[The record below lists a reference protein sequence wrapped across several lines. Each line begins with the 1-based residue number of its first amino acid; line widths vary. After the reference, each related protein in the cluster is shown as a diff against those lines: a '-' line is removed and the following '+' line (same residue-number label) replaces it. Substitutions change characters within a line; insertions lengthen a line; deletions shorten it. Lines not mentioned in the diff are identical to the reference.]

1 MAQRAK
7 FDMLI
12 AAKTT
17 GQAAIKRMGNSMQG
31 LQGRVKNLRN
41 TIFTLN
47 NAFKAMA
54 VFLAAS
60 TASRFV
66 TGAIDQADA
75 FGKLSRQTGIAADSL
90 QAYVNAGKLAGV
102 EQATIEKG
110 LRRLA
115 QSMREADQGVATY
128 ADAYKALG
136 VSVRDSDGNLKESEV
151 VLAQLADRF
160 KQMPNGATKAAL
172 AMEIFGRSGAQLIP
186 MLNEGGDALERW
198 NYQTSANFSQNAEYF
213 NDQITMLGF
222 GFDGFR
228 KQLADALLPTLN
240 ELVGVFQ
247 EIFDSENDWTGL
259 FKVIEVAIRSVAFAI
274 MGAIALAKELIEF
287 AKATKDV
294 IGNWLK
300 GDFTGMDEVKA
311 DWRAG
316 FAERFKENKEL
327 FDSIIG
333 GTENAPKE
341 YFEEGEAA
349 ANDLKETVKD
359 VREEMEKSFGENM
372 NAKLVA
378 FSKTLNDMG
387 SMVGDTIV
395 KAFKGAEDAL
405 VNFVKTGKLDF
416 KSLVDSILEDLA
428 RMAIRQSITK
438 PLFNALS
445 SAIGGGFSGG
455 DALSGASWPSGSSSI
470 SWSDAINAP
479 SLGYSSGGYV
489 NRPTLGM
496 IGEGGE
502 SELIIPQSK
511 LASAM
516 ARYQAGARGGAI
528 VPGGNNANGGGGSGY
543 AGGGNVTVNY
553 QGDVLRFNNE
563 DYVRQSDV
571 GGIIN
576 AAANAGESRTMKTL
590 KNSRSQRAMV
600 GL

>member
-54 VFLAAS
+54 VFLAAG
-60 TASRFV
+60 TATRFV
-66 TGAIDQADA
+66 TGAINQADA
-75 FGKLSRQTGIAADSL
+75 FGKLSRQTGVAADTL
-90 QAYVNAGKLAGV
+90 QSYVNAGKLAGV
-102 EQATIEKG
+102 EQTAIDKG
-110 LRRLA
+110 LARLA
-115 QSMREADQGVATY
+115 SSIREADQGVATY
-128 ADAYKALG
+128 KDSFDALG
-136 VSVRDSDGNLKESEV
+136 ISVRDSQGNLKSTEQVFGEIS
-151 VLAQLADRF
+151 DRF
-160 KQMPNGATKAAL
+160 KDMPAGTTKAAL
-172 AMEIFGRSGAQLIP
+172 AMELFSRQGRKLIP
-186 MLNEGGDALERW
+186 LLDEGSEALNKW
-198 NYQTSANFSQNAEYF
+198 NYQTSDEFSQNAEYF

-247 EIFDSENDWTGL
+247 DVFDSENDWTGL

-287 AKATKDV
+287 AKATKDIV
-294 IGNWLK
+294 GKWLQ
-300 GDFTGMDEVKA
+300 GDFTGMDEVRT

-333 GTENAPKE
+333 GTENAPEE
-341 YFEEGEAA
+341 YFQDGENAA
-349 ANDLKETVKD
+349 QSLKMTVIG

-395 KAFKGAEDAL
+395 RAFKGAEDAL

-416 KSLVDSILEDLA
+416 KSLVDSILSDLA
-428 RMAIRQSITK
+428 RMAIRQSITA
-438 PLFNALS
+438 PLFNAFS
-445 SAIGGGFSGG
+445 S
-455 DALSGASWPSGSSSI
+455 ALSGGFGNQPMSAGGYFDSI
-470 SWSDAINAP
+470 TGKGIAGPNFGLAD
-479 SLGYSSGGYV
+479 GGYV
-489 NRPTLGM
+489 NRPTYAMLA
-496 IGEGGE
+496 EGGE
-502 SELIIPQSK
+502 SELVIPQSK

-528 VPGGNNANGGGGSGY
+528 VPGGNNANGGGDSGY

-553 QGDVLRFNNE
+553 QGDILNFEGQN
-563 DYVRQSDV
+563 YVKQSDV
-571 GGIIN
+571 GGIIS
-576 AAANAGESRTMKTL
+576 AAANAGEARTMKTL

>member
-75 FGKLSRQTGIAADSL
+75 FGKLSRQTGIAANTL
-90 QAYVNAGKLAGV
+90 QAYVNAGELAGV

-136 VSVRDSDGNLKESEV
+136 ISVRDSDGNLKESEI
-151 VLAQLADRF
+151 LLGDIADRF
-160 KQMPNGATKAAL
+160 KDMPNGATKAAI

-186 MLNEGGDALERW
+186 LLNSGREELERW
-198 NYQTSANFSQNAEYF
+198 NYELSDNFSQNAEYF
-213 NDQITMLGF
+213 NDNIKKISF
-222 GFDGFR
+222 GFEGFR
-228 KQLADALLPTLN
+228 KQLADALLPGLN
-240 ELVGVFQ
+240 SLALAFQ
-247 EIFDSENDWTGL
+247 EVFDSENDWTGL
-259 FKVIEVAIRSVAFAI
+259 FKAIGFGIRSVAFAI

-287 AKATKDV
+287 AKATKDIV
-294 IGNWLK
+294 GKWLK
-300 GDFTGMDEVKA
+300 GDFTGMDEVRT

-333 GTENAPKE
+333 GTENAPAE
-341 YFEEGEAA
+341 YFEEGENAA
-349 ANDLKETVKD
+349 QSLKMTVIGI
-359 VREEMEKSFGENM
+359 REEMEKSFGENM

-395 KAFKGAEDAL
+395 RAFKGAEDAL
-405 VNFVKTGKLDF
+405 VSFVKTGKLDF
-416 KSLVDSILEDLA
+416 KSLVDSILSDLA
-428 RMAIRQSITK
+428 RMAIRQSFTA

-445 SAIGGGFSGG
+445 TAIGGLGNQPMSAGG
-455 DALSGASWPSGSSSI
+455 YFDPITGKGIAGPNFGLA
-470 SWSDAINAP
+470 D
-479 SLGYSSGGYV
+479 GGYV
-489 NRPTLGM
+489 NRPTYAMLA
-496 IGEGGE
+496 EGGE
-502 SELIIPQSK
+502 SELVIPQSK

-516 ARYQAGARGGAI
+516 ARYQAGARGGQI

-553 QGDVLRFNNE
+553 NGELLRFNEEN
-563 DYVRQSDV
+563 YVKQSDV
-571 GGIIN
+571 GGIIS
-576 AAANAGESRTMKTL
+576 AAANAGEARTMKTL